1 MYREIKTD
9 LRKSPLGLTNDIW
22 LWENQIEDINF
33 DELNTFLL
41 ELEKE
46 LLKKPSLSTGGTS
59 VEGVTSRFKYY
70 NLFFENNEQLK
81 KVENFIKNNIKLF
94 LKYKTIN
101 QKKIYTQCWF
111 NVLREGEEIKSHQHR
126 AISDFHLSFIS
137 GNFCTTNNNTKTYYT
152 SLNGEKGLGIDNGA
166 GKLIL
171 FPSYTPHFTTV
182 NKSKEER
189 ISIAFDIY
197 PDISFIDSSY
207 IEGGIIKETML

>member
-22 LWENQIEDINF
+22 LWEDQIEDINF

-126 AISDFHLSFIS
+126 AVSDFHLSFIS

>member
-1 MYREIKTD
+1 MYKEIKTD

-22 LWENQIEDINF
+22 LWEDEIKDIDF
-33 DELNTFLL
+33 KELNTFLL
-41 ELEKE
+41 KLEKE
-46 LLKKPSLSTGGTS
+46 LLKKPPLSTGGTG
-59 VEGVTSRFKYY
+59 VNGVTSRFKYY
-70 NLFFENNEQLK
+70 NLLFQKHNELE
-81 KVENFIKNNIKLF
+81 KVENFINKNIKLF
-94 LKYKTIN
+94 LKYKTID

-111 NVLREGEEIKSHQHR
+111 NVLREGEDMKSHQHR
-126 AISDFHLSFIS
+126 NISDFHLSFIS

-152 SLNGEKGLGIDNGA
+152 TLNGEKGSGIDNSA

-171 FPSYTPHFTTV
+171 FPSYIPHFTTP

-197 PDISFIDSSY
+197 PDISFIDSSF